1 MSRYI
6 EREAVMK
13 TARDGYHSDFGK
25 SMADLTSLREV
36 LEDTPTADVVEVV
49 RCKDCKYWDKV
60 KNPKHAGKGICIS
73 PNKSIG
79 GYCTRKGAT
88 LENDYCSLGA
98 RMDGGVEE

>member
-6 EREAVMK
+6 DRE
-13 TARDGYHSDFGK
+13 
-25 SMADLTSLREV
+25 DLLKNLKQFAPEYLKPFIVSLIEKQ
-36 LEDTPTADVVEVV
+36 PTADVVEVV
-49 RCKDCKYWDKV
+49 RCRDCKYWDKV

-88 LENDYCSLGA
+88 LENDYCSFGA
-98 RMDGGVEE
+98 RMDGDSE

>member
-6 EREAVMK
+6 DVDKLLDDIECIDIIDCTDIDDIFIEVEK
-13 TARDGYHSDFGK
+13 TID
-25 SMADLTSLREV
+25 EQ
-36 LEDTPTADVVEVV
+36 PTADVAEVV
-49 RCKDCKYWDKV
+49 RCRDCKYWDKV

-98 RMDGGVEE
+98 RKDGET

>member
-6 EREAVMK
+6 DREDLLNNVKQFAPEHLTPLIVMLIEK
-13 TARDGYHSDFGK
+13 Q
-25 SMADLTSLREV
+25 
-36 LEDTPTADVVEVV
+36 PTADVVEVV
-49 RCKDCKYWDKV
+49 RCRDCKYWDKV
-60 KNPKHAGKGICIS
+60 KNSKHAGKGICIS

-98 RMDGGVEE
+98 RKDGET

>member
-6 EREAVMK
+6 DREDLLKNLKRFAPEHLTPLIVMLIEK
-13 TARDGYHSDFGK
+13 Q
-25 SMADLTSLREV
+25 
-36 LEDTPTADVVEVV
+36 PTADVVEVV
-49 RCKDCKYWDKV
+49 RCRDCKYWDKV

-88 LENDYCSLGA
+88 LENDYCSYGE
-98 RMDGGVEE
+98 RMDGKDGETE